1 MCVGLSA
8 KVVKISNGTAVI
20 DTGSAKERS
29 PSQLLEDLGTGRLW
43 LWFTPVAGKLP
54 RSQMKMTAR
63 QISSWRNFCNGD
75 TNRKHKENLRE
86 IIENYNGP
94 KVRIMEV
101 CGTHTHEIFRLGIRK
116 LLPEQVELISG
127 PGCPVCVTPVS
138 FIDEAIYLALEK
150 GVTIC
155 TFGDLVRVP
164 GTKMSLA
171 GAREQG
177 AKIRIVYSP
186 ADAEKY
192 AKEHPDEQVTFL
204 SVGFETTTP
213 AGCLSVKA
221 AKEDGLDNYSLLV
234 ANKTMP
240 QAYEALK
247 GSADVFLYPGH
258 VNAIT
263 GTRLCEALTEEGVSG
278 VVAGFTARELMTAL
292 AVALVKF
299 QEGKPFFVNCYPRVV
314 TQDGSKEAQEL
325 VDEMMEAC
333 DSEWRGLGMIP
344 ASGLQLRPEWKN
356 FDARIKYQMP
366 KIEGKPNPACR
377 CGDVLQ
383 GKCKPSDC
391 KVFGKVCT
399 PQHPI
404 GACMVSGEGAC
415 SAYYQYS

>member
-1 MCVGLSA
+1 M
-8 KVVKISNGTAVI
+8 
-20 DTGSAKERS
+20 
-29 PSQLLEDLGTGRLW
+29 
-43 LWFTPVAGKLP
+43 
-54 RSQMKMTAR
+54 
-63 QISSWRNFCNGD
+63 GD
-75 TNRKHKENLRE
+75 TNSENKKQTARE

-192 AKEHPDEQVTFL
+192 AKEHSDEQVTFL

-247 GSADVFLYPGH
+247 GSADVFLYPGTDRGRRQRCCGR
-258 VNAIT
+258 IYRKGTDDST
-263 GTRLCEALTEEGVSG
+263 GSCTGEIPGREAVFCKLLS
-278 VVAGFTARELMTAL
+278 
-292 AVALVKF
+292 
-299 QEGKPFFVNCYPRVV
+299 
-314 TQDGSKEAQEL
+314 
-325 VDEMMEAC
+325 AC
-333 DSEWRGLGMIP
+333 GNTG
-344 ASGLQLRPEWKN
+344 WK
-356 FDARIKYQMP
+356 
-366 KIEGKPNPACR
+366 
-377 CGDVLQ
+377 
-383 GKCKPSDC
+383 
-391 KVFGKVCT
+391 
-399 PQHPI
+399 
-404 GACMVSGEGAC
+404 
-415 SAYYQYS
+415 

>member
-1 MCVGLSA
+1 MGE
-8 KVVKISNGTAVI
+8 T
-20 DTGSAKERS
+20 
-29 PSQLLEDLGTGRLW
+29 
-43 LWFTPVAGKLP
+43 
-54 RSQMKMTAR
+54 
-63 QISSWRNFCNGD
+63 NGD
-75 TNRKHKENLRE
+75 NKKNTARE

-177 AKIRIVYSP
+177 GKIHIVYSP

-192 AKEHPDEQVTFL
+192 AKEHPKEQVTFL

-213 AGCLSVKA
+213 AGCLSVKS

-278 VVAGFTARELMTAL
+278 VVAGFTAKELMTAL
-292 AVALVKF
+292 AVSLVKF

-314 TQDGSKEAQEL
+314 TQDGSREAQVL
-325 VDEMMEAC
+325 VNEMMEAC
-333 DSEWRGLGMIP
+333 DSEWRGLGVIP
-344 ASGLQLRPEWKN
+344 ASGMKLRPEWQE

-366 KIEGKPNPACR
+366 KIAGRPNPACR

-391 KVFGKVCT
+391 KVFGKGCT